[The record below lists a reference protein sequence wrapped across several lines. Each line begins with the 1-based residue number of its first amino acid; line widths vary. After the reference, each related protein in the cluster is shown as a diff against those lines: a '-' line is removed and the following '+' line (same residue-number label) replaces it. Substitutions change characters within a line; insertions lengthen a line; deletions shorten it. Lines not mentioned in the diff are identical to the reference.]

1 LHERAGSSNM
11 PRRMTPSTATLTDQ
25 LRFTTIAHR
34 DHVFLGPLSGPKVD
48 QVLSMLEL
56 PQGARVLDVGCG
68 KGEMLVRLAVRWGA
82 RGVGVDVNP
91 AFLADARSR
100 AEARA
105 PQASLTFHEQPASDF
120 PAEPG
125 SYDAALC
132 VGSTEAYGG
141 YREALRALAG
151 IVRPHGRV
159 LVGERFW
166 RRHPHPDYLA
176 AMDLDLD
183 DLLDHPRNVR
193 AGEEVGLVP
202 ICTAVSTEDEWDRY
216 EGLFS
221 RAVEEHTAGHC
232 EDPEAEAMWRR
243 IRRHHEAYEH
253 WGRDTLGFGLYVFQK
268 K

>member
-1 LHERAGSSNM
+1 
-11 PRRMTPSTATLTDQ
+11 MTPPTALLTDQ

-34 DHVFLGPLSGPKVD
+34 DHVFLSPLSGPKVD

-56 PQGARVLDVGCG
+56 RHGARVLDVGCG
-68 KGEMLVRLAVRWGA
+68 KGEMLVRLAGRRSA

-91 AFLADARSR
+91 AFLADARTR
-100 AEARA
+100 AESRV
-105 PQASLTFHEQPASDF
+105 PQAGLAFHEQPACDY

-125 SYDAALC
+125 SFDAALC

-141 YREALRALAG
+141 YRDALRTLASL
-151 IVRPHGRV
+151 VRPHGRV
-159 LVGERFW
+159 LFGERFW

-176 AMDLDLD
+176 ALGLGLD

-193 AGEEVGLVP
+193 AGEEAGLVP

-216 EGLFS
+216 EGLYS
-221 RAVEEHTAGHC
+221 RAVEEHAAGNP
-232 EDPEAEAMWRR
+232 EDPEAEAMWRC
-243 IRRHHEAYEH
+243 IRRHREAYKH

>member
-1 LHERAGSSNM
+1 
-11 PRRMTPSTATLTDQ
+11 MTPLTATLTEQ

-56 PQGARVLDVGCG
+56 SQGARVFDAGCG
-68 KGEMLVRLAVRWGA
+68 KGEMLVRLACRRGA

-91 AFLADARSR
+91 AFLADARAR

-105 PQASLTFHEQPASDF
+105 PQADLAFHEAPADDF

-125 SYDAALC
+125 SFDAALC

-141 YREALRALAG
+141 YRDALRALSAL
-151 IVRPHGRV
+151 VRPHGRL

-166 RRHPHPDYLA
+166 RRRPHPDYLA
-176 AMDLDLD
+176 ELELGAD

-193 AGEEVGLVP
+193 TGEEAGLVP
-202 ICTAVSTEDEWDRY
+202 ICTAVSTEDEWERY
-216 EGLFS
+216 EGLHA
-221 RAVEEHTAGHC
+221 RAVQEYAAGHP
-232 EDPEAEAMWRR
+232 EDPEAEALWKRS
-243 IRRHHEAYEH
+243 RRHHEAWEH